1 MIFNISYKNLVGSKP
16 LRIIFDKKHGFI
28 RIYDGTRYLIL
39 FGSKKY
45 DGIND
50 RVRYVM
56 NIKMCIA
63 NIFTH
68 CFAKVKVDTYEF
80 FPIQKILNLHN
91 L

>member
-16 LRIIFDKKHGFI
+16 LSILFDKVHGFI

-45 DGIND
+45 DAIND
-50 RVRYVM
+50 RVRYLI
-56 NIKMCIA
+56 NLKMCIA

-68 CFAKVKVDTYEF
+68 YFSKAKVDIFVYKKYWICIIYNTY
-80 FPIQKILNLHN
+80 
-91 L
+91 